1 MDGEHGAATPFKWA
15 TATDGCC
22 ELLKAWLEGVIHR
35 QLDQRAVVYRR
46 CRVAMAGSGSGTE
59 CLSAVWLSVGKS
71 FLALLHLG
79 YLLHHLPIPESKVLV
94 LRNVV
99 MMELPICL

>member
-1 MDGEHGAATPFKWA
+1 MDSEHGAATPFKWA

-22 ELLKAWLEGVIHR
+22 ELLKAWLERGYTQTTRSKGGDRPALAQGTDSPCVI
-35 QLDQRAVVYRR
+35 
-46 CRVAMAGSGSGTE
+46 
-59 CLSAVWLSVGKS
+59 WLSVGKS

-79 YLLHHLPIPESKVLV
+79 YLLHHLPVPETKVLV
-94 LRNVV
+94 LRDIV